1 MQTLTR
7 NRTRSRANRMM
18 GPVWDHCSQAN
29 CQLKPRQAGSGE
41 LGMRAAVKQKVSEE
55 DTAGC
60 GAAWHSP

>member
-1 MQTLTR
+1 
-7 NRTRSRANRMM
+7 MM